1 MGHWACRSPSHLI
14 AEPLGRL
21 GPWEPWDAEAASD
34 PAPADCHLRTA
45 PSTAPPRILTPHHPA
60 MKLITVATCSLNQWA
75 LDWEGNRDRVLESIR
90 VAKSRGATI
99 RTGPELEIP
108 GTTCSLTLQECPDR
122 DHVADQLQ
130 AMAVL

>member
-1 MGHWACRSPSHLI
+1 
-14 AEPLGRL
+14 
-21 GPWEPWDAEAASD
+21 
-34 PAPADCHLRTA
+34 
-45 PSTAPPRILTPHHPA
+45 

-108 GTTCSLTLQECPDR
+108 GTTCSLTLQECLDR
-122 DHVADQLQ
+122 DHVADRLQ